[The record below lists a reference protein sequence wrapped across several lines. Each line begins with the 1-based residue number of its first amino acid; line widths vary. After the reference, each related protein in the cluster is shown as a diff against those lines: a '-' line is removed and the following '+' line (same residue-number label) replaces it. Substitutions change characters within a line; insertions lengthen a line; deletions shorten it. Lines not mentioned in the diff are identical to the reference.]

1 MQLIG
6 YHGTSEDG
14 CKGILMDKRF
24 KCSTGN
30 SQWLG
35 DGVYFFQ
42 DDRHQAYM
50 FFKNKFGMQ
59 NVRRHEEI
67 HVLQANIQAEDD
79 NVIDLVTDEGRRQID
94 DFKRTFEQNFGN
106 TVIHQLT
113 DTALLNLLYKSVP
126 YDLVRAVYDVP
137 SKNKKN
143 KKWEHHYRRAQ
154 IQICVK
160 NQDCINFDSLKEVCC
175 DDFR

>member
-1 MQLIG
+1 
-6 YHGTSEDG
+6 
-14 CKGILMDKRF
+14 
-24 KCSTGN
+24 
-30 SQWLG
+30 
-35 DGVYFFQ
+35 
-42 DDRHQAYM
+42 
-50 FFKNKFGMQ
+50 MQ

-67 HVLQANIQAEDD
+67 HVLEANIQAEDD

-94 DFKRTFEQNFGN
+94 DFKRTFEQNLGN
-106 TVIHQLT
+106 KLIHQLT

-137 SKNKKN
+137 NKNKKN